1 MKVSH
6 NNSRTQGSASHNDR
20 TFDLRKADHIDVSR
34 LEDNRYWCVYEGMGF
49 AEAELKFYEEHY
61 GKMIH
66 DQNRSRPEKLDALE
80 YLKMDR
86 YRPEEL
92 ILQIGSVGNTIKDPA
107 VFDAC
112 FDSYM
117 EYLDLWNRAHGGH
130 MHVLDYA
137 VHKDEA
143 TVHAHIRRV
152 WDYTGK
158 DGEKRIGL
166 NHALKEAGVQ
176 LPEPGMPEGRRN
188 NRKMTF
194 DRMMR
199 DKWIEICE
207 EHGITV
213 DKVPV
218 RARHQHID
226 DYKRD
231 RYIEAIAKSQ
241 QNTRVV
247 GELVEKALGQIPEE
261 KRVAAENGETYVR
274 LSAGE
279 YELLSL
285 AAARMVS
292 DKEAAKRKEAE
303 AAAARERAG
312 EARMRAGSIREENG
326 RLEYEIGKVK
336 GEIAKAGG
344 SLLTDAVQKGWQAV
358 REPDKRE
365 LGVFGAAGQAYDAS
379 RYQSVYEAMDS
390 LEKTYLD
397 EAREYG
403 SDERGG

>member
-20 TFDLRKADHIDVSR
+20 TFDIRKADHIDVSR
-34 LEDNRYWCVYEGMGF
+34 LGDNRYWCVYEGMNF
-49 AEAELKFYEEHY
+49 EDAEVKFYEEHY
-61 GKMIH
+61 GRMIR
-66 DQNRSRPEKLDALE
+66 DQNQLRPEKLDAVE
-80 YLKMDR
+80 YLKMSR

-92 ILQIGSVGNTIKDPA
+92 ILQIGSMGDTIKDPA

-117 EYLDLWNRAHGGH
+117 EYLDQWNRMHGGH

-137 VHKDEA
+137 IHKDEA

-166 NHALKEAGVQ
+166 NRALKEAGVP
-176 LPEPGMPEGRRN
+176 LPDPDMPEGRRN

-199 DKWIEICE
+199 EKWIGICE

-213 DKVPV
+213 DKVPA

-231 RYIEAIAKSQ
+231 RYIEAITKSQ
-241 QNTRVV
+241 QNTRAVE
-247 GELVEKALGQIPEE
+247 ELVEKTLGQIPEE
-261 KRVAAENGETYVR
+261 KRVTGGNGETYVR
-274 LSAGE
+274 LSAEE
-279 YELLSL
+279 YESLSL

-303 AAAARERAG
+303 AEAARERAG
-312 EARMRAGSIREENG
+312 AARKRADLIREENG
-326 RLEYEIGKVK
+326 RLEREINKVK
-336 GEIAKAGG
+336 GEVAKAGG
-344 SLLTDAVQKGWQAV
+344 SLLTDVMQQGWQAV
-358 REPDKRE
+358 REPDERE
-365 LGVFGAAGQAYDAS
+365 LGAFGAAGQAYDTS
-379 RYQSVYEAMDS
+379 RYQSVYEAMDR
-390 LEKTYLD
+390 LEQTYLD
-397 EAREYG
+397 DARG
-403 SDERGG
+403 LGRDERGG